1 MEDISENLRNF
12 VIKKNDLKLKSK
24 IGEGG
29 VGVVYNG
36 SYLGA
41 NVAIKIF
48 TTSKIKIAK
57 KFL

>member
-1 MEDISENLRNF
+1 MEDISKNLRNF
-12 VIKKNDLKLKSK
+12 IIKKTDLKLNNK

-29 VGVVYNG
+29 VGVVYKG
-36 SYLGA
+36 SYLGS

-48 TTSKIKIAK
+48 TSSKIKIAK